1 MAPQKKRA
9 KDQESDSEKKDK
21 TEKDPKKDKQ
31 PTKKAKLEP
40 QEEPASG
47 DGKGEQIAD
56 KRELDKMYQAMK
68 YMNAKGASHP
78 LQHYQK
84 LTSRKEKTEFYAK
97 YFKDKKFDF
106 AKVEEDMELSK
117 SADNKGF
124 NGWMTRFQIAH
135 HEKLPVDSP
144 LLVSKL
150 ASLPS
155 RAHPLQEWQDQGEM
169 EYFYTSGQIQN
180 TSEMMRHSLK
190 VHASGT
196 ASQKQVDQLMQGF
209 PPSSSGPPKAI
220 EDGPAGEQEAGSEV
234 KGEEAEEEDED
245 EKTKALQETW
255 TELKGKLQKTTKAM
269 GDLCMEAQTIQGALR
284 HRPHLEGLVNEVKK
298 NLHTLEPQKVLAL
311 EALGQMN
318 TVSLDDNKVVA
329 EKIQDFEKLH
339 EDCLVHIEGFKKGA
353 FKEARSLLKSMRTM
367 VATCSETYGGNPL
380 QHASGMTASCSLQV
394 T

>member
-1 MAPQKKRA
+1 MAPKVTRGKRA
-9 KDQESDSEKKDK
+9 KDKESDSEKKEE

-31 PTKKAKLEP
+31 PTKKAKKEP

-47 DGKGEQIAD
+47 GGKGEQIAD
-56 KRELDKMYQAMK
+56 KKELDKMYQAMK
-68 YMNAKGASHP
+68 YMNAKGTSHP
-78 LQHYQK
+78 LQAYQK
-84 LTSRKEKTEFYAK
+84 LTTRKEKTEFYAK
-97 YFKDKKFDF
+97 YLKDKKFDWV
-106 AKVEEDMELSK
+106 KVDEEMEMSK
-117 SADNKGF
+117 SSDNKGF

-180 TSEMMRHSLK
+180 TSEKMMHSLK

-196 ASQKQVDQLMQGF
+196 ANQKQVDQLMQAL
-209 PPSSSGPPKAI
+209 PSSSSGPPKAI
-220 EDGPAGEQEAGSEV
+220 EDGPTGEQEAGSEV
-234 KGEEAEEEDED
+234 KGEGAEEEDED
-245 EKTKALQETW
+245 EKTKELQEAW

-298 NLHTLEPQKVLAL
+298 NLLTLEPQKVLAL

-318 TVSLDDNKVVA
+318 TVSSNDNKEVA
-329 EKIQDFEKLH
+329 DKIQDFEKLH
-339 EDCLVHIEGFKKGA
+339 EECLAHIEGFKKGA
-353 FKEARSLLKSMRTM
+353 FKEARSLLKSI
-367 VATCSETYGGNPL
+367 
-380 QHASGMTASCSLQV
+380 
-394 T
+394 